1 MNHMNTHSDTSD
13 EQAAQPLRAGRG
25 TEILQRAAI
34 TSVPLA
40 AVLLAR
46 RIDTLE
52 EQILLQSLV
61 GADDAALRAYAL
73 QGVDLRARYME
84 ACDILQS
91 FCPPD

>member
-1 MNHMNTHSDTSD
+1 MNHMSTHSDTPD
-13 EQAAQPLRAGRG
+13 EQAPQPLRTGRG
-25 TEILQRAAI
+25 TLILQRAAI

-46 RIDTLE
+46 RIDMLE

>member
-1 MNHMNTHSDTSD
+1 MNHVYAHSDAAD
-13 EQAAQPLRAGRG
+13 KQAPQPLRTGRG
-25 TEILQRAAI
+25 TEILRRAKSQ
-34 TSVPLA
+34 SVPLA